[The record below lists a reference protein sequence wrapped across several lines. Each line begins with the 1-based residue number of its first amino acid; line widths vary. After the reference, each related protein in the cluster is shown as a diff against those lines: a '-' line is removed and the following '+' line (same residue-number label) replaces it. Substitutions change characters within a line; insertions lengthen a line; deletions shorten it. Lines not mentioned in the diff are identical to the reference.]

1 MKYEDLLRQAL
12 EIDPPWQIVRMRN
25 DLGRHQL
32 DVWVARERPR
42 RGWLFGPRPEWPDEP
57 ERIWR
62 HVNVG
67 QSRCLIHAPSSVDQ
81 DGATHPWTGV
91 GDQPFTHALTRQI
104 ATHFVE
110 GVRFQSIC
118 KILDIPV
125 AELWKFKHNLDHG
138 LIGLSGLESAAADDR
153 RERSGVPNPG
163 HPIWEALL
171 DGSTDIDIRVLSLK
185 LLLTKLRGQMQLI
198 TDPEVRQMKA
208 HELQRYFVR
217 YAPQL
222 AHELAQIR
230 PN

>member
-25 DLGRHQL
+25 DLGRQQL

-57 ERIWR
+57 ERVWR
-62 HVNVG
+62 HVNIG

-81 DGATHPWTGV
+81 DDLSHPWTGA

-138 LIGLSGLESAAADDR
+138 LIGLSGVESAGDDKPGQ
-153 RERSGVPNPG
+153 SGVPPAA
-163 HPIWEALL
+163 HPIWAALL
-171 DGSTDIDIRVLSLK
+171 DGSVDIDIRVLSLK

-217 YAPQL
+217 YATQL

-230 PN
+230 PH